1 MAGRNKILV
10 PVLIIFIIGVFLY
23 LGYTLFFPKGGSIIR
38 GANQAPQVS
47 IIVNQPVRTDKVEPV
62 QLNSN
67 PFLPLLIKLNEESF
81 ENLIKSSAL
90 STNLNRG
97 IYVVGMAKGVAN
109 MVTLSVGGEI
119 ITLNLSDNSAFYFQ
133 GKRYFVTYIAPSFS
147 SAVIMD
153 SSTGNLYVVNSQGFI
168 LR

>member
-1 MAGRNKILV
+1 MAGRNKVLVPILV
-10 PVLIIFIIGVFLY
+10 IFIIGIFLY
-23 LGYTLFFPKGGSIIR
+23 LGYVLFFPKGGGNIIR
-38 GANQAPQVS
+38 SNQTPQVS
-47 IIVNQPVRTDKVEPV
+47 VIVNQPVKTDKINPV

-67 PFLPLLIKLNEESF
+67 PFLPLAIKLNENSF

-90 STNLNRG
+90 STNLDRG
-97 IYVVGMAKGVAN
+97 IYVVGMAKGIAN
-109 MVTLSVGGEI
+109 MVTLYVSGEI
-119 ITLNLSDNSAFYFQ
+119 LTLNLSDNSVFYFQ
-133 GKRYFVTYIAPSFS
+133 GKRYLVTYIAPSFS

>member
-1 MAGRNKILV
+1 MADKNKILV
-10 PVLIIFIIGVFLY
+10 PILIIFIIGIFLY
-23 LGYTLFFPKGGSIIR
+23 LGYVLFFPKRAVTVIR
-38 GANQAPQVS
+38 TSQPQVS
-47 IIVNQPVRTDKVEPV
+47 VILNQPVKDDKINPV

-67 PFLPLLIKLNEESF
+67 PFLPLFIKLNEDSF
-81 ENLIKSSAL
+81 ENLIKSSVL
-90 STNLNRG
+90 STNVNRS

-109 MVTLSVGGEI
+109 MVTLYVGGEVL
-119 ITLNLSDNSAFYFQ
+119 TLNLSDNSTFYFQ
-133 GKRYFVTYIAPSFS
+133 GKRYLVTYIAPSFS